1 MLVITGPGR
10 SGTSVLALFCQK
22 LGYDPGGQWNAS
34 VDAGLEHPQV
44 VTINDAL
51 LGELWETGKTE
62 KTLAA
67 HADTMRQLPFPV
79 IKDPRFTFHPGILQ
93 AWRSVRDD
101 LTVVLTYRKPE
112 HSLASRQRKADQ
124 LQHPS
129 KANPDTLRKD
139 FANTIE
145 CLLELDVPFHL
156 LLFPHFL
163 EQYHTVQAALTELGL
178 AIPEERGERVWRAI
192 VNRKKVHFG
201 SPAESPDSESSGSR
215 RFDLHHLASRL
226 WKGQR

>member
-1 MLVITGPGR
+1 MLIITGPGR

-44 VTINDAL
+44 VAINDAL
-51 LGELWETGKTE
+51 LGDIWATGTTK

-79 IKDPRFTFHPGILQ
+79 IKDPRFTFHPGILR

-101 LTVVLTYRKPE
+101 LTVILTYRKPE
-112 HSLASRQRKADQ
+112 HSLASRQRKAEL
-124 LQHPS
+124 LQHPG
-129 KANPDTLRKD
+129 KTHPDTLRKD
-139 FANTIE
+139 FADTIE
-145 CLLELDVPFHL
+145 CLLELGIPFRVF
-156 LLFPHFL
+156 LFPHFL
-163 EQYHTVQAALTELGL
+163 EQYRCVQAALTELGL
-178 AIPEERGERVWRAI
+178 AIPEERGERAWRAI

-201 SPAESPDSESSGSR
+201 SLAPPSDSGQPGSWR
-215 RFDLHHLASRL
+215 LDLHHLATRL
-226 WKGQR
+226 WKGQE